1 MTSSLWA
8 LTDTDWSA
16 SWPAV
21 ILFTDSHWHPNETK
35 SWVTLIDNTAAIV
48 IILPDNLSIYYG
60 LRGATMSSCGWM
72 KKKKVKCWSSHV
84 GILILSGGGL
94 TQTLDLRATPKPI
107 GHTLSYPGAHQG
119 ISCVAG
125 EDGSGSIYSE
135 SSNLVAIWWSSKVTA
150 GNDWDK
156 KEIMFYKS

>member
-1 MTSSLWA
+1 MRA

-21 ILFTDSHWHPNETK
+21 ILFTDSHRHPNETK
-35 SWVTLIDNTAAIV
+35 SGVTLIDNTAAIV
-48 IILPDNLSIYYG
+48 IILPNNLPVYYG

-72 KKKKVKCWSSHV
+72 KKNKVKCWSSHA
-84 GILILSGGGL
+84 GIVILAGGGL
-94 TQTLDLRATPKPI
+94 TQTLDLRSTPEPI
-107 GHTLSYPGAHQG
+107 GHTLPYPRAHQG

-125 EDGSGSIYSE
+125 EDGSGSIHSE
-135 SSNLVAIWWSSKVTA
+135 SSNLVAIRWSSEVTT

-156 KEIMFYKS
+156 KEIMFSRS